1 MIQSTVKTIDLFFNG
16 EDTITNHVTVHHNVN
31 KIKIRNI
38 AVFIDQTNV
47 NLATFSQI
55 ISLQSDLVNN
65 KNLCSFTTFQQ
76 NLNNAL
82 HTEFL
87 LPITS
92 IDQDYYFKL
101 IYNDKPI
108 AYPANLVN
116 LSCCITLTVEFLY
129 I

>member
-38 AVFIDQTNV
+38 AIFIEQTNV
-47 NLATFSQI
+47 NLGTFTPI
-55 ISLQSDLVNN
+55 MSLQSDLVNN

-76 NLNNAL
+76 NINNAL
-82 HTEFL
+82 QTEFL

-92 IDQDYYFKL
+92 IDQDYTFKL
-101 IYNDKPI
+101 IYNNNPV
-108 AYPANLVN
+108 AYAGHIVDLT
-116 LSCCITLTVEFLY
+116 CYITLTIEFLY
-129 I
+129 M